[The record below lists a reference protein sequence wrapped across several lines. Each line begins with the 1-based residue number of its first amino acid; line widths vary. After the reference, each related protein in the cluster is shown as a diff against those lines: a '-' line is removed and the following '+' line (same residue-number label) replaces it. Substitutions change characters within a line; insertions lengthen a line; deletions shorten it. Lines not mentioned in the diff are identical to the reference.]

1 MGKTVDD
8 VLLEMVGICESH
20 NLNYAIL
27 GGLAVR
33 VHGIPRPTYDVDFEL
48 TVNDRQ
54 LRDFFDAA
62 EKLGYAVAAPYR
74 TGWRDL
80 VGGMPLVKLKTFLE
94 AGHTIDVDIFVN
106 DTPFQASVMERRLRI
121 PFDNRQLWFVT
132 PEDLILLKLL
142 ANRPRDHGDIADVLF
157 VQGQLDEEYLR
168 RWARTLQ
175 VADRLKAALSRD

>member
-1 MGKTVDD
+1 MEKTVEH
-8 VLLEMVGICESH
+8 VLLEMVGLCESFR
-20 NLNYAIL
+20 LSYAIL

-48 TVNDRQ
+48 TVSDRQ

-80 VGGMPLVKLKTFLE
+80 VGGMPLVKLKTFMDG
-94 AGHTIDVDIFVN
+94 GHTIDVDIFVN
-106 DTPFQASVMERRLRI
+106 DSPFQASVMERRLRI
-121 PFDNRQLWFVT
+121 QFDNRQLWFVT

-157 VQGQLDEEYLR
+157 VQGQMDEAYLR
-168 RWARTLQ
+168 KWASALQ
-175 VADRLKAALSRD
+175 ITDRLTAALTSG